1 MSPGDRTGE
10 PLWASERGDHRGAMR
25 SPALGPTRGR
35 VRWRR
40 RPGGRILGV
49 PVVDAAGYVWIA
61 CESPARQPALVV
73 LSSSGDIVAQQ
84 PLDPALH
91 PSPDPGARDGRWPF
105 ALGLT
110 QSGLWLV
117 GERCVDLR
125 GAGGEVRARLPIPR
139 KDVVATSL
147 TPEGDLAIW
156 RREDHFCFRLE
167 RVGHGGAPRW
177 SVPLPF
183 KGYIYRSAIACD
195 DQGTLYVA
203 GEGRIGDGVSGD
215 DIPTGG
221 LTIVSPSGEVVFTR
235 ERGRERGRARH
246 RAANLAAGERS
257 AVLGDRAQIEIDALG
272 ATLREA
278 SLCGDDEDAVRFDS
292 MEMRLS
298 PRARLLNPAV
308 LLAFYGTVTQVYSP
322 VTDAAGQRYVV
333 LSRLMS
339 KAKPCLVS
347 LGLDDSIAFRMEEP
361 DEGAF
366 AGAMI
371 MGPARTLLFA
381 RGDEILAIE

>member
-1 MSPGDRTGE
+1 
-10 PLWASERGDHRGAMR
+10 
-25 SPALGPTRGR
+25 
-35 VRWRR
+35 
-40 RPGGRILGV
+40 
-49 PVVDAAGYVWIA
+49 VDAAGYVWIA

-73 LSSSGDIVAQQ
+73 LSSSGEIVARQ

-91 PSPDPGARDGRWPF
+91 LSPDPGARDSRRPI

-110 QSGLWLV
+110 KSGLWLL

-156 RREDHFCFRLE
+156 RREDQGGLRFRLE

-195 DQGTLYVA
+195 DLGTLYVA

-221 LTIVSPSGEVVFTR
+221 LSIVSPSGEVVLSRER
-235 ERGRERGRARH
+235 ERGHRPARH
-246 RAANLAAGERS
+246 RAATLAAGERS
-257 AVLGDRAQIEIDALG
+257 AVLGDSAQIEIDALG

-278 SLCGDDEDAVRFDS
+278 SLCGDDEDAVRFGS
-292 MEMRLS
+292 MEMRLA

-333 LSRLMS
+333 LSRLTS

-361 DEGAF
+361 EEGAF
-366 AGAMI
+366 ASAMV

-381 RGDEILAIE
+381 RGDEVLAIE